1 VTAGYI
7 RPTVLVTL
15 AAIIGAASAL
25 FAGSASAAE
34 AGTIA
39 LRPAHVD
46 ANDRATNAYF
56 KRGLA
61 PGSSFSDQVIVSNP
75 SSVSIDLIV
84 SPVDGL
90 TGPTTGSVYA
100 NRQDPLHKAGEWVTP
115 ATGQLK
121 LDAHAETLVPF
132 TVRVPSS
139 AQPGDHLAG
148 IAFENAHPQNAGG
161 QFSITQVVRGVI
173 GVLVQVTGPAQPFR
187 LHISGIRIQSLPAA
201 SQQAALVVHLANEGQ
216 ILGKPNLLVSL
227 AGPSGYQHTTERQLD
242 TVLPGDSLNYDLP
255 WPDALASGSYHACA
269 WQAVNGIQEGRY
281 CTDVNVGQ
289 SYSGPSRPS
298 RSTSSPSSLP
308 LWLLLMAIVGGSLG
322 GGVVVALVQRR
333 AQRRQLRRR

>member
-1 VTAGYI
+1 
-7 RPTVLVTL
+7 VLVTL
-15 AAIIGAASAL
+15 AAIIVAASAL
-25 FAGSASAAE
+25 FAGSALAAD

-46 ANDRATNAYF
+46 PNDRATSAYF

-61 PGSSFSDQVIVSNP
+61 PGGSFSDQVIVSNP
-75 SSVSIDLIV
+75 SAVSVELVV

-100 NRQDPLHKAGEWVTP
+100 NRQDPPHKAGAWVIP

-121 LDAHAETLVPF
+121 LDPHTEALVAF

-139 AQPGDHLAG
+139 VEPGDHLAG

-187 LHISGIRIQSLPAA
+187 LKVSGISIRSLPAA
-201 SQQAALVVHLANEGQ
+201 SQQAAVVVHLANEGQ
-216 ILGKPNLLVSL
+216 ILGKPNLVVSL
-227 AGPSGYQHTTERQLD
+227 AGPGGYQHNTARQLD
-242 TVLPGDSLNYDLP
+242 TVLPRDSVNYDLP
-255 WPDALASGSYHACA
+255 WPEALASGTYRACA
-269 WQAVNGIQEGRY
+269 WQAVNGIPEGRY

-298 RSTSSPSSLP
+298 RSPSSPSTLP
-308 LWLLLMAIVGGSLG
+308 LWVLLAAIVGGGLG
-322 GGVVVALVQRR
+322 GGLVVALVQRR
-333 AQRRQLRRR
+333 SQERRLRRR